1 MEDSQFRFP
10 WFDRRVWA
18 VGGVLFLLLATAFVG
33 LRAYKNFPEPSRQFD
48 WESRGMSDFSS
59 LYNYSKAFRDGANPY
74 SSEIMDQPEYVLSRP
89 AAPYSPVTFLPY
101 VPLTCV
107 PLEIAAATFFVFSWL
122 MFGVLAWCCVRMSR
136 IEFDWVL
143 WVWVFAFLVFSR
155 PGHIT
160 LFTGYFTVVSTL
172 GTVVALHYAKSKP
185 LLSGL
190 GFLLAT
196 VKPTYAIPLTIL
208 MFARRDFKAT
218 ISGVLL
224 SAVFTIGCFA
234 WLATHSDFGSVID
247 GIKSGQEAFYD
258 DPTEEPV
265 NTWTR
270 IDVAGMVAKTM
281 HRNPG
286 TMEYLAVM
294 MVLIVVPCLA
304 LWRYSKQEIE
314 NADLDSGAGGLTAL
328 IAVLAMLVTIYHH
341 SYDCLIVAVAMV
353 ALLLQGPRLLK
364 TVPRFVSICIGFLLA
379 IPMLNYSSTR
389 TIRDRFEF
397 ENVDAAWQVITMV
410 NGICLTLALLVAIWF
425 ALKEKTAS
433 QSELDSA

>member
-1 MEDSQFRFP
+1 MSRGCGFQPQSWSTKWDLQYKPDARASGSAAHWIMFCFLQCQGCATRILAANIITCLSYLRRTWSPMEDSQFRFP

-101 VPLTCV
+101 VPLTYV

-224 SAVFTIGCFA
+224 RCFHDRMFCMA
-234 WLATHSDFGSVID
+234 RHSFGFWFCDRWNQVRTGS
-247 GIKSGQEAFYD
+247 FL
-258 DPTEEPV
+258 
-265 NTWTR
+265 R
-270 IDVAGMVAKTM
+270 
-281 HRNPG
+281 
-286 TMEYLAVM
+286 
-294 MVLIVVPCLA
+294 
-304 LWRYSKQEIE
+304 
-314 NADLDSGAGGLTAL
+314 
-328 IAVLAMLVTIYHH
+328 
-341 SYDCLIVAVAMV
+341 
-353 ALLLQGPRLLK
+353 
-364 TVPRFVSICIGFLLA
+364 RF
-379 IPMLNYSSTR
+379 N
-389 TIRDRFEF
+389 
-397 ENVDAAWQVITMV
+397 
-410 NGICLTLALLVAIWF
+410 
-425 ALKEKTAS
+425 
-433 QSELDSA
+433 